1 MKRNLVVA
9 LMPLA
14 LGGCLPL
21 PITIATTAFSGISYL
36 TSGKSTTD
44 HVLSATMEQ
53 DCALTRPVFGE
64 PFCRDVGPDGE
75 GRTPSVTVAS
85 YPGDRDGV
93 TDEARIAALHHG
105 ALDLSGVDGDVQ
117 QIAIAPRFLAPPP
130 RVSVAGIIVTKDQI
144 IPAPQTRALPIAADA
159 SWSDLVPVKTIEVA
173 PLAAPEPLAAP
184 ATASA
189 SGSPAL
195 RDAASQDAAT
205 QAVVPK
211 APAPRP
217 VASSAPKRV
226 AAVAIAPT
234 AVVAAAGDAD
244 RWVVL
249 GSFRDPERARVM
261 ASRFA
266 GHDPSILEATV
277 EGGQWHRVA
286 IGPLTGGQ
294 ARQVRD
300 GLGRVDGQRPWVVR
314 TAAR

>member
-1 MKRNLVVA
+1 MKRKLVVA
-9 LMPLA
+9 LLPLA

-36 TSGKSTTD
+36 TSGKSTSD

-64 PFCRDVGPDGE
+64 PFCRDVGPDGQ
-75 GRTPSVTVAS
+75 GRTPAVIVAS

-93 TDEARIAALHHG
+93 TDDARIAARHRG
-105 ALDLSGVDGDVQ
+105 ALDLSGVDDEVQ
-117 QIAIAPRFLAPPP
+117 QVAIAPRFLAPPP
-130 RVSVAGIIVTKDQI
+130 RVSVAGIIVTKEQI

-159 SWSDLVPVKTIEVA
+159 SWGDLVPVKTIEVA
-173 PLAAPEPLAAP
+173 PLAAPVPLAAP
-184 ATASA
+184 AAASVP
-189 SGSPAL
+189 GSPILPHAT
-195 RDAASQDAAT
+195 SQDAAVP
-205 QAVVPK
+205 AAVPK
-211 APAPRP
+211 TPAPRP
-217 VASSAPKRV
+217 AASGAPQRV
-226 AAVAIAPT
+226 AAVATAPT
-234 AVVAAAGDAD
+234 AALAVAGDAD
-244 RWVVL
+244 RWVIL

-266 GHDPSILEATV
+266 GHEPSILEATV

-300 GLGRVDGQRPWVVR
+300 GLGRVDGRLPWVVR